1 MIVKGYALNMAPA
14 YPNLSYID
22 GRIDWILL
30 PGQQIHFLNPPWA
43 WMLNVLIS
51 ELYLSWVFQ
60 PSIYLLDKFV
70 NKISY
75 SAQTPFYGFYIKINM
90 QGIIQLCFLPWRMKC
105 KSISF
110 FWEGNGNPFQY
121 CCLENPMGGGAW

>member
-1 MIVKGYALNMAPA
+1 MIIKGYALNMAPA

-51 ELYLSWVFQ
+51 EFIFELSV
-60 PSIYLLDKFV
+60 
-70 NKISY
+70 
-75 SAQTPFYGFYIKINM
+75 SAQYLFIG
-90 QGIIQLCFLPWRMKC
+90 
-105 KSISF
+105 
-110 FWEGNGNPFQY
+110 
-121 CCLENPMGGGAW
+121 